1 MESASNYSVEVVAVV
16 CQLFSVFGTIE
27 SASTGYSLQCK
38 LSSGHLLHVASTSL
52 PISFSWTGHPRHTL
66 CSKHRGPP
74 VSLFLGTVTNVSPV
88 EVKSPMSGWIAL

>member
-52 PISFSWTGHPRHTL
+52 PINSLGHAILDIRCAQNTVAL
-66 CSKHRGPP
+66 
-74 VSLFLGTVTNVSPV
+74 SLSFLGQ
-88 EVKSPMSGWIAL
+88 